1 MAALACQ
8 DIRHVKVTNDDEE
21 EEEERKDWS
30 DYDEALEGN
39 KSVCVCV
46 CG

>member
-1 MAALACQ
+1 M
-8 DIRHVKVTNDDEE
+8 KVTNDDE

-39 KSVCVCV
+39 KSE
-46 CG
+46 